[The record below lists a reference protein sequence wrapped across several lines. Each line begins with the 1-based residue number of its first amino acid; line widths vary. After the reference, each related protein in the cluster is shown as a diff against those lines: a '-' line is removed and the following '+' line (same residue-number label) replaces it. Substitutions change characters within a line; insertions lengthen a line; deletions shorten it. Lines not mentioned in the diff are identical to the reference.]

1 MLRIHRFIR
10 AFVATHPL
18 YYSSFI
24 RASWQHIRCIILLSF
39 VHHGNISAVLFFFH
53 SCIRGNS
60 SAVLFFF
67 HSCIRGNISAVLF
80 FFHSCIR
87 GNISAVLFFFHSCIR
102 GNISV
107 LLFYFIHAFVA
118 KYFIRL
124 RFCILS
130 RRIVIQNP

>member
-67 HSCIRGNISAVLF
+67 Y
-80 FFHSCIR
+80 SCIR